1 MRNKNWIEFNNN
13 NVINNKEIEDKVFI
27 SQSIKLRIHKQKK
40 GKKGKTVTVISGLGL
55 KNTSQINELLKKLKV
70 FCGTGGSLNDQ
81 GIQLQGDMQ
90 EKVKFFLNREGYCC
104 LLYTSPSPRD

>member
-1 MRNKNWIEFNNN
+1 MRNKNWMEFNNN
-13 NVINNKEIEDKVFI
+13 SFENEYIEDKIFD

-70 FCGTGGSLNDQ
+70 FCGTGGSLNEQ
-81 GIQLQGDMQ
+81 GIQLQGDM
-90 EKVKFFLNREGYCC
+90 EDKVKFFLRKEGYGI
-104 LLYTSPSPRD
+104 